1 MKFALMWANQD
12 WVDIHPAKRGWHGT
26 YRAKPHTDSEV
37 TSDGGSLS
45 SNKRTSVHEPQPTGS
60 VQELLVFDGFMNR
73 TVYNSAFKYIAKN
86 YFTQPNYYRVP
97 TLLPNGTTAQCCF
110 FSFYQPEVIAM
121 ADKAQGTLAMGD
133 FRAAAESVG
142 ECLHLNHQ
150 GSERDSLVAERGVSS
165 VFDYGWMKTTRARL
179 VS

>member
-12 WVDIHPAKRGWHGT
+12 WVDVHPAKRGWHGT
-26 YRAKPHTDSEV
+26 YRAKPNTEAEVYGDSSV
-37 TSDGGSLS
+37 SPG
-45 SNKRTSVHEPQPTGS
+45 RTSIHEPQPSGK
-60 VQELLVFDGFMNR
+60 VEQLRVFDGFMNR
-73 TVYNSAFKYIAKN
+73 TVYNNAFKYIARN

-121 ADKAQGTLAMGD
+121 ADDKEAILAMQD

-142 ECLHLNHQ
+142 ECLHLVISVPH
-150 GSERDSLVAERGVSS
+150 SEKS
-165 VFDYGWMKTTRARL
+165 K
-179 VS
+179 